1 MDLQQLRVFI
11 LDNLPE
17 KGWIKVAGIVVAL
30 NAFLFPHHDIQTI
43 VFCPWRRVLVHDL
56 AQVPAKS
63 WGKVLIK
70 IYAMNKTTFLN
81 NKAIYSVVWFFQTH
95 R

>member
-17 KGWIKVAGIVVAL
+17 KGGIQVAGIVVAL

-43 VFCPWRRVLVHDL
+43 VFCPRRRVLVHDL
-56 AQVPAKS
+56 TQVAAKC
-63 WGKVLIK
+63 WGKIK
-70 IYAMNKTTFLN
+70 IKN
-81 NKAIYSVVWFFQTH
+81 
-95 R
+95 